1 MADPERP
8 IDILAICDEWKP
20 SKGGLSAFNREL
32 VINLAKV
39 SRENVNIHCY
49 VSQSDDADRE
59 NAKKN
64 GVNLVTAQ
72 KIPGTEN
79 PHEWLK
85 FPPPELPNI
94 DIVIG
99 HGRKFGLPACF
110 IKRIMNKFKLP
121 CKLLQFLHVYCLE
134 LGKYKTSKSSEDFPA
149 GDSIHDNEAKHRD
162 EVDLCEEADAV
173 VAVGKALQQNY
184 QGCLPDTEVHAFTP
198 GIFDSFVSNKPPQ
211 KLPPAEDE
219 EFTCLVCGR
228 ASEEDRSLKGYDI
241 IADAIGS
248 LGENFKLVFTGSPAG
263 KQRKVESWFLKET
276 KIEREQLTV
285 RSYVDQKQL
294 KKLIRT
300 SDVVALPSRT
310 EGFGLVALE
319 AISADTNVLVSKRA
333 GISRVLQTV
342 EGGNSV
348 IVKLPNNPDEWA
360 DRIQQLSNQTLQE
373 RRERAVYLR
382 KSYAEK
388 YSWEEECRNLLS
400 LIKKL
405 VMTGTW
411 AGF

>member
-1 MADPERP
+1 MGEPERT
-8 IDILAICDEWKP
+8 IDILAICDEWKT

-39 SRENVNIHCY
+39 SGENVNIHCY

-59 NAKKN
+59 DAKKN

-110 IKRIMNKFKLP
+110 IKKIMNKFKLP

-134 LGKYKTSKSSEDFPA
+134 LGKYKTSKSSADFPA
-149 GDSIHDNEAKHRD
+149 GDSIHDNEGKHRD

-184 QGCLPDTEVHAFTP
+184 QRCLPDIEVHDFTP
-198 GIFDSFVSNKPPQ
+198 GIFDSFVSNQPPQ
-211 KLPPAEDE
+211 QLPLAEDE

-228 ASEEDRSLKGYDI
+228 ASQEDRSLKGYDI
-241 IADAIGS
+241 IANAIGN
-248 LGENFKLVFTGSPAG
+248 LGEPFKLLFIGSPAG
-263 KQRKVESWFLKET
+263 RQRQVETWFLKET
-276 KIEREQLTV
+276 KIQREQLTI
-285 RSYVDQKQL
+285 RGYVDQKQL

-319 AISADTNVLVSKRA
+319 AISADANVLVSKRA
-333 GISRVLQTV
+333 GISRVLQTI
-342 EGGNSV
+342 ENGNSV
-348 IVKLPNNPDEWA
+348 IVKSHDDPKEWA
-360 DRIQQLSNQTLQE
+360 NRIRQLSYQTLKE
-373 RRERAVYLR
+373 RRERAVCLR
-382 KSYAEK
+382 KSYAKK
-388 YSWEEECRNLLS
+388 YSWEEECQKILS

-405 VMTGTW
+405 VMTGMW